1 MSRKNEITVVM
12 AKVLLA
18 LMTASRQQWDQVL
31 CRFQAAGNAQ
41 NHFQFICRKGR
52 QLNPQHASADYTDLL
67 GPLMLSLF
75 DELEKEGKSRPLVAV
90 LAVDASK
97 NYHLKL
103 DFNNPHAHDISL
115 AGLGSDA
122 SYFVGNEV
130 DVPG

>member
-18 LMTASRQQWDQVL
+18 LMAASKQEWDQVV
-31 CRFQAAGNAQ
+31 CRFQSTDKAQ
-41 NHFQFICRKGR
+41 SQFQFISRKGR
-52 QLNPQHASADYTDLL
+52 QLYPQHTGAEYTDLL
-67 GPLMLSLF
+67 GPLMQSLF
-75 DELEKEGKSRPLVAV
+75 DELEKEGKTRPLVAV

-115 AGLGSDA
+115 SGLGRDG

-130 DVPG
+130 DVTG